1 MSQYNYIAPLPRDLW
16 LLDPKWI
23 FLNNGSFGACPKPVF
38 EKYQWWQREMER
50 QPVEF
55 IGRRLPGLLAD
66 ARAKLAAFLNT
77 QAHCVVYVTN
87 ITVGAN
93 IAARS
98 IPLKAGDEVLTTD
111 QEYGAILNTFDYI
124 CGKAG
129 ATLKRQHIAMPVTTR
144 EAFVEQFWS
153 GVTPRTRAVYLSHIA
168 APTALIFPVKEI
180 CRRARAAGIL
190 SFVDGAHAVGQ
201 LPLDMADIG
210 ADFYSS
216 NLHKWCC
223 APRGSAFLYAR
234 PEVHHLVE
242 PLTVSFGYDPKK
254 PNERRLV
261 EYLEYI
267 GTRDCSSFLAVPT
280 ALEFLAEHNWEKVR
294 LQCHELARQ
303 FRERMANLTGL
314 APLSPDSTDW
324 FMQMAAAP
332 LPPCNYGR
340 VGERLRNDY
349 HIEIPVGANIRLSAQ
364 AFVTQ
369 GDVDILLGALEKIL
383 PEEKTT
389 Q

>member
-1 MSQYNYIAPLPRDLW
+1 
-16 LLDPKWI
+16 
-23 FLNNGSFGACPKPVF
+23 
-38 EKYQWWQREMER
+38 
-50 QPVEF
+50 
-55 IGRRLPGLLAD
+55 
-66 ARAKLAAFLNT
+66 
-77 QAHCVVYVTN
+77 
-87 ITVGAN
+87 
-93 IAARS
+93 
-98 IPLKAGDEVLTTD
+98 
-111 QEYGAILNTFDYI
+111 
-124 CGKAG
+124 
-129 ATLKRQHIAMPVTTR
+129 
-144 EAFVEQFWS
+144 
-153 GVTPRTRAVYLSHIA
+153 
-168 APTALIFPVKEI
+168 
-180 CRRARAAGIL
+180 
-190 SFVDGAHAVGQ
+190 
-201 LPLDMADIG
+201 
-210 ADFYSS
+210 
-216 NLHKWCC
+216 
-223 APRGSAFLYAR
+223 
-234 PEVHHLVE
+234 VHHLVE